1 MMTSSTQF
9 TWLAAIGELFFTH
22 SSTIFTTARRIL
34 ASVDF
39 SMRDVRIACIKFFLI
54 SMLITARRVF
64 TRSRLSITSSLVP
77 ATDAKKKKGSELCIH
92 LWNTQEKKF
101 PDKILQFEKYQQ
113 YHLLPGNKS
122 PEITCSELL
131 LDIST
136 QGRQNPR
143 PGWMGLY

>member
-77 ATDAKKKKGSELCIH
+77 ATDAKKKKDQSCVYTNE
-92 LWNTQEKKF
+92 TPRKKKF
-101 PDKILQFEKYQQ
+101 PDKMLQFEKYQQ
-113 YHLLPGNKS
+113 YHLLPVNKS
-122 PEITCSELL
+122 PEIMCSELL